1 MPTLA
6 AGLTLQSPLLALGL
20 ALLAAAAVAAA
31 LAALRLL
38 RGEAKLPDDLAVA
51 LESGAARVSTAESA
65 VDRLG
70 IRFAP
75 LVLRLMGP
83 RRVDDKRRRIDMAGN
98 PGGLT
103 LDRYAAR
110 RFVYGVFGLVLG
122 LVFLTND
129 STLFALLTFAFGLT
143 AADAL
148 IWQAVRD
155 RREVIDRTLPDFLD
169 VLAVV
174 VSSGLGFRQALDRV
188 AERYEG
194 PWADELHITLRQ
206 MDMGVSRRQA
216 FDELR
221 RRNSSEQV
229 AQFVSA
235 LQQGEELGSPIA
247 DTLIQ
252 IATDMRRTD
261 AQNSRRRAAKT
272 IPKATMVTLVFLLPA
287 TMILIAAGMFL
298 GSGSD
303 LGSILGG

>member
-1 MPTLA
+1 M
-6 AGLTLQSPLLALGL
+6 GL
-20 ALLAAAAVAAA
+20 AVAGACQGIRMYRA
-31 LAALRLL
+31 
-38 RGEAKLPDDLAVA
+38 EAKLPPDLAVA
-51 LESGAARVSTAESA
+51 LEVGATRVSAAGGA

-70 IRFAP
+70 MRFAP

-83 RRVDDKRRRIDMAGN
+83 KRVAAKRRRIDMAGN

-103 LDRYAAR
+103 IDRYAAR
-110 RFVYGVFGLVLG
+110 RAVYGLFGLVLG
-122 LVFLTND
+122 LVFLTNAQP
-129 STLFALLTFAFGLT
+129 LFAAMTFVFGAM

-148 IWQAVRD
+148 IWQAIRE

-174 VSSGLGFRQALDRV
+174 VSAGLGFRQALDRV
-188 AERYEG
+188 AEKYEG
-194 PWADELHITLRQ
+194 PWADELRITLRQ

-247 DTLIQ
+247 ETLIQ
-252 IATDMRRTD
+252 LATDMRRTD

-272 IPKATMVTLVFLLPA
+272 IPKATLVTLVFMLPA

-303 LGSILGG
+303 FGSILGR

>member
-1 MPTLA
+1 M
-6 AGLTLQSPLLALGL
+6 GL
-20 ALLAAAAVAAA
+20 AVAGACQGIRMYRA
-31 LAALRLL
+31 
-38 RGEAKLPDDLAVA
+38 EAKLPPDLAVA
-51 LESGAARVSTAESA
+51 LEVGATRVSAAGGA

-70 IRFAP
+70 MRFAP

-83 RRVDDKRRRIDMAGN
+83 KRVAAKRRRIDMAGN

-103 LDRYAAR
+103 IDRYAAR
-110 RFVYGVFGLVLG
+110 RAVYGIFGLVLG
-122 LVFLTND
+122 LVFLTNAQP
-129 STLFALLTFAFGLT
+129 LFAAMTFAFGAM

-148 IWQAVRD
+148 IWQAIRE

-174 VSSGLGFRQALDRV
+174 VSAGLGFRQALDRV
-188 AERYEG
+188 AEKYEG
-194 PWADELHITLRQ
+194 PWADELRITLRQ

-247 DTLIQ
+247 ETLIQ
-252 IATDMRRTD
+252 LATDMRRTD

-272 IPKATMVTLVFLLPA
+272 IPKATLVTLVFMLPA

-303 LGSILGG
+303 FGSILGR

>member
-1 MPTLA
+1 MSDSTI
-6 AGLTLQSPLLALGL
+6 GL
-20 ALLAAAAVAAA
+20 LLAAVVGLAVAGAIHGIRMYRA
-31 LAALRLL
+31 DV
-38 RGEAKLPDDLAVA
+38 KLPDDLSLA
-51 LESGAARVSTAESA
+51 LEVGASRVSPAGSA

-83 RRVDDKRRRIDMAGN
+83 KRVDAKRRRIDMAGN

-110 RFVYGVFGLVLG
+110 RAVYGVFGVVVG
-122 LVFLTND
+122 LIFLTNG
-129 STLFALLTFAFGLT
+129 SPLFAVLTFAFGLT

-148 IWQAVRD
+148 IWQAIRE

-174 VSSGLGFRQALDRV
+174 VSAGLGFRQALDRV

-194 PWADELHITLRQ
+194 PWAHELRVTLRQ

-272 IPKATMVTLVFLLPA
+272 IPKATMVTLVFMLPA
-287 TMILIAAGMFL
+287 TMILIATGMFL

>member
-1 MPTLA
+1 MLIA
-6 AGLTLQSPLLALGL
+6 LLMGL
-20 ALLAAAAVAAA
+20 AVAGACQGIRMYRA
-31 LAALRLL
+31 
-38 RGEAKLPDDLAVA
+38 EAKLPPDLAVA
-51 LESGAARVSTAESA
+51 LEVGATRVSAAGGA

-70 IRFAP
+70 MRFAP

-83 RRVDDKRRRIDMAGN
+83 KRVAAKRRRIDMAGN

-103 LDRYAAR
+103 IDRYAAR
-110 RFVYGVFGLVLG
+110 RAVYGLFGLVLG
-122 LVFLTND
+122 LVFLTNAQP
-129 STLFALLTFAFGLT
+129 LFAAMTFVFGAM

-148 IWQAVRD
+148 IWQAIRE

-174 VSSGLGFRQALDRV
+174 VSAGLGFRQALDRV
-188 AERYEG
+188 AEKYEG
-194 PWADELHITLRQ
+194 PWADELRITLRQ

-247 DTLIQ
+247 ETLIQ
-252 IATDMRRTD
+252 LATDMRRTD

-272 IPKATMVTLVFLLPA
+272 IPKATLVTLVFMLPA

-303 LGSILGG
+303 FGSILGR

>member
-1 MPTLA
+1 M
-6 AGLTLQSPLLALGL
+6 L
-20 ALLAAAAVAAA
+20 ALL
-31 LAALRLL
+31 LAALTGLAVGGMLL
-38 RGEAKLPDDLAVA
+38 GIRMYRAEAKLPGDMALA
-51 LESGAARVSTAESA
+51 LEVGATRVSKADSA

-70 IRFAP
+70 MRFAP

-83 RRVDDKRRRIDMAGN
+83 RRVDAKRRRIDMAGN

-103 LDRYAAR
+103 LNRYAAR
-110 RFVYGVFGLVLG
+110 RAVYGVFGVL
-122 LVFLTND
+122 LFLIFLTNGQP
-129 STLFALLTFAFGLT
+129 LFSLMALAFGLV

-148 IWQAVRD
+148 IWQAIRE
-155 RREVIDRTLPDFLD
+155 RKEVIDRTLPDFLD

-174 VSSGLGFRQALDRV
+174 VSAGLGFRQALDRV
-188 AERYEG
+188 ADHYEG
-194 PWADELHITLRQ
+194 PWADELRITLRQ

-221 RRNSSEQV
+221 KRNSSEQV

-252 IATDMRRTD
+252 LATDMRRTD

-272 IPKATMVTLVFLLPA
+272 IPKATMVTLVFMLPA
-287 TMILIAAGMFL
+287 TMILIATGMFL

-303 LGSILGG
+303 FGSILGR